1 MTVETKDHQLL
12 GSVKNALRLLQS
24 FTLDTPEKKLTE
36 LASSLGLGK
45 STVSRLLS
53 TLESE
58 GFVMKDPESRR
69 YKLGL
74 SVLQLNTI
82 VNSTLEINRESLPVL
97 KRLTKSQFSSSVS
110 PFSF

>member
-58 GFVMKDPESRR
+58 G
-69 YKLGL
+69 
-74 SVLQLNTI
+74 
-82 VNSTLEINRESLPVL
+82 L
-97 KRLTKSQFSSSVS
+97 KRRMFAEYECSNSIGKTRKTF
-110 PFSF
+110 

>member
-58 GFVMKDPESRR
+58 GFCQSRTR
-69 YKLGL
+69 NQNILALLIGPAVKHHC
-74 SVLQLNTI
+74 QLH
-82 VNSTLEINRESLPVL
+82 S
-97 KRLTKSQFSSSVS
+97 
-110 PFSF
+110 